1 MILKST
7 THVCE
12 LQGPLEFVALD
23 LAVLAVG
30 FTWGFLW
37 GLLVKILLRLFARKV
52 HLA

>member
-12 LQGPLEFVALD
+12 LQGTLEFIALNF
-23 LAVLAVG
+23 AVLAVG
-30 FTWGFLW
+30 FTWGSLW
-37 GLLVKILLRLFARKV
+37 RLLVKILLRLFACKV